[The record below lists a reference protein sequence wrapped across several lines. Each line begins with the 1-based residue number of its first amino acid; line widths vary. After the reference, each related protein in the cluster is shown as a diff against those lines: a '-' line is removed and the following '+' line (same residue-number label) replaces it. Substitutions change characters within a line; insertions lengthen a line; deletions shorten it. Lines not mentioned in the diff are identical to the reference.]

1 MLPTQSVT
9 VWIFNGVFCT
19 FKGKMTPGT
28 YTQIY
33 LQFVFAVKFRE
44 ALIQPHHQKEVFP
57 FIAGLIDSMGHKS
70 YAVNGM
76 PDHVHVFMSFNP
88 KHSPSETIK
97 EIKRASSNFI
107 NEKRWFPGKFQ
118 WQAGYGCFSYS
129 KSQID
134 RVVKYILNQKEHH
147 GKKSFRQEYIDFL
160 EKFEVDFDTS
170 YLFEFFD

>member
-1 MLPTQSVT
+1 ME
-9 VWIFNGVFCT
+9 
-19 FKGKMTPGT
+19 PGT

-44 ALIQPHHQKEVFP
+44 ALIQPEFQKEVFP
-57 FIAGLIDSMGHKS
+57 FIAGLVNSMGHKS

-76 PDHVHVFMSFNP
+76 PDHVHILMSFNP
-88 KHSPSETIK
+88 KNSPSETIK

-107 NEKRWFPGKFQ
+107 NDKKWFPGKFQ

-134 RVVKYILNQKEHH
+134 RVVKYILNQKAHH
-147 GKKSFRQEYIDFL
+147 RKKSFRNEYLDFL
-160 EKFEVDFDTS
+160 EKFEVDFDKR